1 MATELIH
8 IGFGNILAVERVIAI
23 VSPGSAP
30 TKRLVQEA
38 RSKGLLIDMTN
49 GRRTK
54 AVLIMDD
61 GHIAVAALS
70 PETIANRLTS
80 SRVTET

>member
-8 IGFGNILAVERVIAI
+8 IGFGNILAVDRVIAI

-38 RSKGLLIDMTN
+38 KSKGLLIDMTN
-49 GRRTK
+49 GRKAK

-70 PETIANRLTS
+70 PETIANRLAS

>member
-8 IGFGNILAVERVIAI
+8 IGFGNRLSMNRVIVI
-23 VSPGSAP
+23 VSPSSAP

-38 RSKGLLIDMTN
+38 RGKGLLIDMTN
-49 GRRTK
+49 GRRAK

-61 GHIAVAALS
+61 GHIVIAAVS
-70 PETIANRLTS
+70 PEAIANRLAS

>member
-8 IGFGNILAVERVIAI
+8 IGFGNRLSMNRVIVI

-38 RSKGLLIDMTN
+38 RGKGLLIDMTN
-49 GRRTK
+49 GRRAK

-61 GHIAVAALS
+61 GHIVIAAVS
-70 PETIANRLTS
+70 PEAIANRLAS